1 MPTRTCIV
9 CRSKYEKKLLNRIV
23 VDERGE
29 VLADLDQKAQARG
42 AYICGDCLSKTLDGL
57 ESIEG
62 LAKSSKGSSQR
73 CDMSAK
79 QIRKTAGAISRTFKR
94 GIAPDG
100 LGALKDFIKE

>member
-42 AYICGDCLSKTLDGL
+42 AYICGACLSKTLDGL
-57 ESIEG
+57 EE
-62 LAKSSKGSSQR
+62 LEKSSKGSSQR
-73 CDMSAK
+73 RDMSAK